1 MSCIAVPELAFPFPF
16 SILTSAITIGLL
28 IANFMKNQTE
38 FLIAL
43 LTLTDIVLKLNW
55 CFLLPYLVLGSYRV
69 SSLVIAYCLFMNLVT
84 NFWLWRSSFGNRR
97 LWYDPQFETYREK
110 FSCLARLL
118 LFSSYLLSFH
128 IFRLSY
134 SRLFGKKCFDARF
147 KRRDTLRRLL
157 T

>member
-1 MSCIAVPELAFPFPF
+1 
-16 SILTSAITIGLL
+16 
-28 IANFMKNQTE
+28 
-38 FLIAL
+38 
-43 LTLTDIVLKLNW
+43 
-55 CFLLPYLVLGSYRV
+55 
-69 SSLVIAYCLFMNLVT
+69 MNLVT

-110 FSCLARLL
+110 FPCLARLL

-157 T
+157 TQTTVFSFIFVCMPAAGANAYNLFYVGYGSQVWYIDVDGLAIVGFELILSLLVVFWVERSQSREADFSCRQMWRDFVK